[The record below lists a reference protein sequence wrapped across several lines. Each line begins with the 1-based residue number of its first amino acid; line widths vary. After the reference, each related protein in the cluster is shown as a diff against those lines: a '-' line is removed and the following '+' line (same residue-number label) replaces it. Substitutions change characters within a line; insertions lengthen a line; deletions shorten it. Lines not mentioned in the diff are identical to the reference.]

1 MRASRTAR
9 TRSAL
14 RTETVPEVQY
24 GDDKGIEEEFSKKE
38 IFMSGCQEIE
48 RYLKSCQ
55 TEFWH
60 GVFRAELDYL
70 TRHLE
75 GSEDILSV
83 GCGPAIIESGLSE
96 RGFRV
101 TGLDVSRET
110 LNCAPDRI
118 RTVAARAEDMPFPES
133 SFDAVIYIAS
143 LQFIEN
149 YREAIEK
156 TERVLRPDGKL
167 IAMLLNPES
176 VFFRDR
182 IRNIDSYV
190 RKIRHK
196 DIDEIERV
204 IAEKFQV
211 QSEYFLGVKGEN
223 IFESRDAAE
232 SALYI
237 IIGRRKV
244 AKSWDNKK

>member
-1 MRASRTAR
+1 
-9 TRSAL
+9 
-14 RTETVPEVQY
+14 
-24 GDDKGIEEEFSKKE
+24 
-38 IFMSGCQEIE
+38 MSECLEIE
-48 RYLKSCQ
+48 RYLESCQ
-55 TEFWH
+55 TEFWQ
-60 GVFRAELDYL
+60 GVFRAELAYL

-110 LNCAPDRI
+110 LDCAPDQI

-149 YREAIEK
+149 YRKAIGM
-156 TERVLRPDGKL
+156 TARVLRPEGKL
-167 IAMLLNPES
+167 IALLLNPES
-176 VFFRDR
+176 GFFKDR
-182 IRNIDSYV
+182 LRNIGSYV

-196 DIDEIERV
+196 DVNEIERR
-204 IAEKFQV
+204 IAEKFQI
-211 QSEYFLGVKGEN
+211 QTEYFLGVKGGN
-223 IFESRDAAE
+223 IFESRDAADA
-232 SALYI
+232 ALYI
-237 IIGRRKV
+237 IRGTRNV
-244 AKSWDNKK
+244 AKTGEDGG

>member
-1 MRASRTAR
+1 MCGS
-9 TRSAL
+9 
-14 RTETVPEVQY
+14 PEM
-24 GDDKGIEEEFSKKE
+24 K
-38 IFMSGCQEIE
+38 

-55 TEFWH
+55 KEFWQ

-70 TRHLE
+70 ARHLE
-75 GSEDILSV
+75 GSEDILSI
-83 GCGPAIIESGLSE
+83 GCGPAIIESALSE

-143 LQFIEN
+143 MQFIEN
-149 YREAIEK
+149 YRKAIEK
-156 TERVLRPDGKL
+156 TARVLRPDGK
-167 IAMLLNPES
+167 IIVMLLNPAS

-182 IRNIDSYV
+182 IRNAGSYV

-196 DIDEIERV
+196 DIDEIERR

-211 QSEYFLGVKGEN
+211 QTEYFLGVKGEN
-223 IFESRDAAE
+223 IFESRDAADA
-232 SALYI
+232 ALYI
-237 IIGRRKV
+237 IRGRRKI
-244 AKSWDNKK
+244 AKTGEDER

>member
-1 MRASRTAR
+1 
-9 TRSAL
+9 
-14 RTETVPEVQY
+14 
-24 GDDKGIEEEFSKKE
+24 
-38 IFMSGCQEIE
+38 MSGCLEIE

-55 TEFWH
+55 TEFWQ

-110 LNCAPDRI
+110 LNCAPDQI

-149 YREAIEK
+149 YRKAIEK
-156 TERVLRPDGKL
+156 TERVLRQDGKL
-167 IAMLLNPES
+167 VVMLLNPES
-176 VFFRDR
+176 VFFSDR
-182 IRNIDSYV
+182 IRNINSYV

-211 QSEYFLGVKGEN
+211 QSEYFLGVKGES
-223 IFESRDAAE
+223 IFETRNAAE
-232 SALYI
+232 AALYI
-237 IIGRRKV
+237 IRGIRKV
-244 AKSWDNKK
+244 AKTGRMKDDGLK

>member
-1 MRASRTAR
+1 
-9 TRSAL
+9 
-14 RTETVPEVQY
+14 
-24 GDDKGIEEEFSKKE
+24 
-38 IFMSGCQEIE
+38 MSGCLEIE

-55 TEFWH
+55 TEFWQ

-110 LNCAPDRI
+110 LNCAPDQI

-149 YREAIEK
+149 YRKAIEK
-156 TERVLRPDGKL
+156 TERVLRQDGKL
-167 IAMLLNPES
+167 VVMLLNPES
-176 VFFRDR
+176 VFFSDR
-182 IRNIDSYV
+182 IRNINSYV

-204 IAEKFQV
+204 IAEKFRV
-211 QSEYFLGVKGEN
+211 QSEYFLGVKGES
-223 IFESRDAAE
+223 IFETRNAAE
-232 SALYI
+232 AALYI
-237 IIGRRKV
+237 IRGIRKV
-244 AKSWDNKK
+244 AKTGEDER

>member
-1 MRASRTAR
+1 
-9 TRSAL
+9 
-14 RTETVPEVQY
+14 
-24 GDDKGIEEEFSKKE
+24 
-38 IFMSGCQEIE
+38 MSGCPEIE
-48 RYLKSCQ
+48 RYLESCR
-55 TEFWH
+55 TEFWQ

-70 TRHLE
+70 ARHLE
-75 GSEDILSV
+75 ASEDILSV

-101 TGLDVSRET
+101 TGLDVSQET
-110 LNCAPDRI
+110 LNCAPDHI

-223 IFESRDAAE
+223 IFESRDAAG

-237 IIGRRKV
+237 IRGRRKV
-244 AKSWDNKK
+244 AKSWDNER

>member
-1 MRASRTAR
+1 M
-9 TRSAL
+9 SACL
-14 RTETVPEVQY
+14 
-24 GDDKGIEEEFSKKE
+24 
-38 IFMSGCQEIE
+38 EIE
-48 RYLKSCQ
+48 RYLKSCR
-55 TEFWH
+55 TEFWQRI
-60 GVFRAELDYL
+60 FRAELDYL
-70 TRHLE
+70 IRHLE
-75 GSEDILSV
+75 GSENILSV

-149 YREAIEK
+149 YRKAIEK
-156 TERVLRPDGKL
+156 TARVLRPDGKI

-176 VFFRDR
+176 GFFRDR
-182 IRNIDSYV
+182 IRNVNSYV

-196 DIDEIERV
+196 DINEIERR

-211 QSEYFLGVKGEN
+211 QTEYYLGVKDGE
-223 IFESRDAAE
+223 IFIE
-232 SALYI
+232 
-237 IIGRRKV
+237 V
-244 AKSWDNKK
+244 

>member
-1 MRASRTAR
+1 
-9 TRSAL
+9 
-14 RTETVPEVQY
+14 
-24 GDDKGIEEEFSKKE
+24 
-38 IFMSGCQEIE
+38 MSGSQEIE

-55 TEFWH
+55 TEFWQ

-143 LQFIEN
+143 LQFIEDF
-149 YREAIEK
+149 RKAIEK

-167 IAMLLNPES
+167 IVMLLNPGS
-176 VFFRDR
+176 TFFRDR
-182 IRNIDSYV
+182 VRNANS
-190 RKIRHK
+190 
-196 DIDEIERV
+196 
-204 IAEKFQV
+204 
-211 QSEYFLGVKGEN
+211 
-223 IFESRDAAE
+223 
-232 SALYI
+232 
-237 IIGRRKV
+237 
-244 AKSWDNKK
+244 

>member
-1 MRASRTAR
+1 
-9 TRSAL
+9 
-14 RTETVPEVQY
+14 
-24 GDDKGIEEEFSKKE
+24 
-38 IFMSGCQEIE
+38 MSGCPEIE
-48 RYLKSCQ
+48 RYLESCR
-55 TEFWH
+55 TEFWQ

-70 TRHLE
+70 ARYLE

-143 LQFIEN
+143 LQFIED
-149 YREAIEK
+149 YRKAIEK
-156 TERVLRPDGKL
+156 TVRVLRPDGKL

-190 RKIRHK
+190 RKIRHN
-196 DIDEIERV
+196 DIDEIDRV

-223 IFESRDAAE
+223 IFESRDAADA
-232 SALYI
+232 ALYI
-237 IIGRRKV
+237 IRGTRKV
-244 AKSWDNKK
+244 ATSGEMEDLQVSGFTSISRARIPGSGSRSAR

>member
-1 MRASRTAR
+1 
-9 TRSAL
+9 
-14 RTETVPEVQY
+14 
-24 GDDKGIEEEFSKKE
+24 
-38 IFMSGCQEIE
+38 MSECLEIE

-55 TEFWH
+55 TEFWQ

-70 TRHLE
+70 TRQLE

-110 LNCAPDRI
+110 LNCAPDQI

-133 SFDAVIYIAS
+133 SFDAVVYIAS

-149 YREAIEK
+149 YRKAIEQ
-156 TERVLRPDGKL
+156 TARVLRPDGKI

-176 VFFRDR
+176 GFFRAR
-182 IRNIDSYV
+182 IRNIGSYV

-196 DIDEIERV
+196 DIDEIERR
-204 IAEKFQV
+204 IAERFQV
-211 QSEYFLGVKGEN
+211 QTEYFLGVKGGN
-223 IFESRDAAE
+223 IFESRDVAAA
-232 SALYI
+232 ALYI
-237 IIGRRKV
+237 IRGIRKV
-244 AKSWDNKK
+244 AKTGEDER

>member
-1 MRASRTAR
+1 
-9 TRSAL
+9 
-14 RTETVPEVQY
+14 
-24 GDDKGIEEEFSKKE
+24 
-38 IFMSGCQEIE
+38 MSGCPEIE
-48 RYLKSCQ
+48 RYLESCR
-55 TEFWH
+55 TEFWQ

-70 TRHLE
+70 ARRLE
-75 GSEDILSV
+75 GSKDILSV
-83 GCGPAIIESGLSE
+83 GCGPAIIESALSE

-118 RTVAARAEDMPFPES
+118 RTVAARAEDMPFPGS

-143 LQFIEN
+143 LQFIED
-149 YREAIEK
+149 YRIAIEK

-167 IAMLLNPES
+167 IVMLLNPES

-182 IRNIDSYV
+182 IRNASSYV

-232 SALYI
+232 AALYI
-237 IIGRRKV
+237 IRGRRKF
-244 AKSWDNKK
+244 DNTGENER